1 MIKPFLVIKAELYN
15 RILAHVA
22 QHPSRRALSLK
33 LGKRDRYISQVL
45 AGDNPMSMR
54 KALKLIECMSDTD
67 KEGQTNNAIT

>member
-1 MIKPFLVIKAELYN
+1 MIKSFLVIKAELYN

-22 QHPSRRALSLK
+22 QHASRRALSLK

-54 KALKLIECMSDTD
+54 KALKLIEGLSETD
-67 KEGQTNNAIT
+67 KDRQINNAIP